1 MQIVGR
7 IVKQA
12 EVNQVKDERKVV
24 NFSVAVNDFYKK
36 KDGEGKRTTL
46 FINCAYWISTKIAE
60 QLKKGTVIEINGRLY
75 LSSYMGFDQKPK
87 ATLNCHVNQIKIHQ
101 FSKENGDNVTT
112 KTSKKKQ
119 DEEVAD
125 DLPF

>member
-24 NFSVAVNDFYKK
+24 NFSVAVNEYYKPK
-36 KDGEGKRTTL
+36 GGEGVKTTL
-46 FINCAYWISTKIAE
+46 FINCSYWITTKIAT
-60 QLKKGTVIEINGRLY
+60 QLTKGAIVEINGRLY
-75 LSSYMGFDQKPK
+75 LGSYMGYDQKPK
-87 ATLNCHVNQIKIHQ
+87 ATLNCHVNQVKIHQ
-101 FSKENGDNVTT
+101 FSKESDTSEVVS
-112 KTSKKKQ
+112 KSKKEK
-119 DEEVAD
+119 EEVAE